1 MPTADGQGRI
11 AGTELLLGT
20 DAVGNLI
27 RESKTHQMSSVMQS
41 GNASG
46 MHTLNMDLV
55 RLVSQGRITR
65 QTAMQY
71 TNDKRDL
78 EQYW

>member
-1 MPTADGQGRI
+1 MG
-11 AGTELLLGT
+11 
-20 DAVGNLI
+20 
-27 RESKTHQMSSVMQS
+27 SVMQA

-65 QTAMQY
+65 ETASQY